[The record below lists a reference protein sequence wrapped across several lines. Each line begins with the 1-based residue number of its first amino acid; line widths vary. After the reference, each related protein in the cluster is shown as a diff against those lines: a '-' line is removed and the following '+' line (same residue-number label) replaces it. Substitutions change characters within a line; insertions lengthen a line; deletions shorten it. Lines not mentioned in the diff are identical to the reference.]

1 MNEITEI
8 NASKREVS
16 LNLKQTRNEGK
27 IPAIIYGEN
36 KDPILI
42 TVDTKT
48 IKKQIQQPG
57 FFSRQFELKIGN
69 DNHRVLPKDLQ
80 LHPVKETIVHL
91 DFLRVGENTKVTV
104 SVPVRFIN
112 ENSCEGLKQGGV
124 INIVRHDIEVKSPVN
139 KIPEA
144 FEVNLDGLQIG
155 DSIHVSSIDIDKE
168 VKLLVSD
175 RDFTIATIAPP
186 TVMKVEEPVKDT
198 TEETETSDQ
207 DSETS
212 KESTNEKEE
221 ASPAT
226 TDTEKKDS

>member
-1 MNEITEI
+1 MNEIIEI

-48 IKKQIQQPG
+48 IKKQIKQPG
-57 FFSRQFELKIGN
+57 FFSRQFELKIGS

-186 TVMKVEEPVKDT
+186 TVIPVEEEKV
-198 TEETETSDQ
+198 ETETDEKDAEAENSLTED
-207 DSETS
+207 
-212 KESTNEKEE
+212 KKEE
-221 ASPAT
+221 S
-226 TDTEKKDS
+226 EKKE

>member
-16 LNLKQTRNEGK
+16 LNLKQTRNNGK
-27 IPAIIYGEN
+27 VPAIIYGEN

-186 TVMKVEEPVKDT
+186 TVIAVEEEKV
-198 TEETETSDQ
+198 ETETDEKDGEAE
-207 DSETS
+207 DS
-212 KESTNEKEE
+212 STEDKKEE
-221 ASPAT
+221 P
-226 TDTEKKDS
+226 EKKE

>member
-1 MNEITEI
+1 MNEIIEI

-16 LNLKQTRNEGK
+16 LNLKQTRNNGK
-27 IPAIIYGEN
+27 VPAIIYGEN

-186 TVMKVEEPVKDT
+186 TVIPVEEEKV
-198 TEETETSDQ
+198 ETETDDKDAEAE
-207 DSETS
+207 DS
-212 KESTNEKEE
+212 STEDKKEE
-221 ASPAT
+221 S
-226 TDTEKKDS
+226 EKKE

>member
-1 MNEITEI
+1 MNEIIEI

-16 LNLKQTRNEGK
+16 LNLKQTRNNGK
-27 IPAIIYGEN
+27 VPAIIYGEN

-57 FFSRQFELKIGN
+57 FFSRQFELKIGS

-124 INIVRHDIEVKSPVN
+124 INIVRYDIEVKSPVN

-186 TVMKVEEPVKDT
+186 TVIPVEEEKV
-198 TEETETSDQ
+198 ETETDEKDAEAENSLTED
-207 DSETS
+207 
-212 KESTNEKEE
+212 KKEE
-221 ASPAT
+221 S
-226 TDTEKKDS
+226 EKKE

>member
-124 INIVRHDIEVKSPVN
+124 INIVRYDIEVKSPVN

-186 TVMKVEEPVKDT
+186 TVIPVEEEKV
-198 TEETETSDQ
+198 ETETDEKDAEAENSLTED
-207 DSETS
+207 
-212 KESTNEKEE
+212 KKEE
-221 ASPAT
+221 S
-226 TDTEKKDS
+226 EKKE

>member
-1 MNEITEI
+1 MNEIIEI

-48 IKKQIQQPG
+48 IKKQIKQPG
-57 FFSRQFELKIGN
+57 FFSRQFELKIGS

-124 INIVRHDIEVKSPVN
+124 INIVRYDIEVKSPVN

-186 TVMKVEEPVKDT
+186 TVIPVEEEKV
-198 TEETETSDQ
+198 ETETDEKDAEAENSLTED
-207 DSETS
+207 
-212 KESTNEKEE
+212 KKEE
-221 ASPAT
+221 S
-226 TDTEKKDS
+226 EKKE

>member
-1 MNEITEI
+1 MNEIIEI

-186 TVMKVEEPVKDT
+186 TVIAVEEEKV
-198 TEETETSDQ
+198 ETETDEKDGEAE
-207 DSETS
+207 DS
-212 KESTNEKEE
+212 STEDKKEE
-221 ASPAT
+221 P
-226 TDTEKKDS
+226 EKKE